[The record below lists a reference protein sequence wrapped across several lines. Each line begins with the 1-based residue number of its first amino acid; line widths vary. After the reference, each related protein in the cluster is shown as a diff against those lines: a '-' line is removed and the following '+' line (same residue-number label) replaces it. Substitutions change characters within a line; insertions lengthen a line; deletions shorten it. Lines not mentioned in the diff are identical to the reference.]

1 MHLRAVRAALDTRR
15 ARGAAALHPTELPQ
29 RVLEQAGA
37 EGGGAGG
44 PAEEV
49 EESEERM
56 KRPKVKSAV
65 IVQLLL
71 AEMTAMRKEM
81 VRLRRMLK
89 ELVG

>member
-1 MHLRAVRAALDTRR
+1 MREK
-15 ARGAAALHPTELPQ
+15 ELSE

-44 PAEEV
+44 AVEEV
-49 EESEERM
+49 EESEARM